1 MTIQLDDYEQEI
13 LDSVERGEWQ
23 KEDDALYLRLDDS
36 EIVESEEI
44 KDGIILDYN
53 AAGQVIGVEILYLSK
68 KTANPLQQIL
78 LETSA

>member
-1 MTIQLDDYEQEI
+1 MKLTLH
-13 LDSVERGEWQ
+13 

-36 EIVESEEI
+36 DIVESEEI

-53 AAGQVIGVEILYLSK
+53 EAGKVVGIEVLYLSQ
-68 KTANPLQQIL
+68 KTDNPWQQIL

>member
-1 MTIQLDDYEQEI
+1 MKLII
-13 LDSVERGEWQ
+13 H

-68 KTANPLQQIL
+68 KTTNPLQQII

>member
-1 MTIQLDDYEQEI
+1 MKL
-13 LDSVERGEWQ
+13 VVH

-44 KDGIILDYN
+44 KDGIIFDYN
-53 AAGQVIGVEILYLSK
+53 ESGQIVGIEVLYLSQ
-68 KTANPLQQIL
+68 KTANPLDQIL

>member
-1 MTIQLDDYEQEI
+1 MKLTIH
-13 LDSVERGEWQ
+13 

-36 EIVESEEI
+36 DIIESEEI

-53 AAGQVIGVEILYLSK
+53 QAGKVVGIEVLYLSQ
-68 KTANPLQQIL
+68 KTDNPWQQIL

>member
-1 MTIQLDDYEQEI
+1 MPKLT
-13 LDSVERGEWQ
+13 VH

-36 EIVESEEI
+36 AIVESEEI

-53 AAGQVIGVEILYLSK
+53 EAGKVVGIEVLYLSQ
-68 KTANPLQQIL
+68 KTANPWQQIL

>member
-1 MTIQLDDYEQEI
+1 MKLTIH
-13 LDSVERGEWQ
+13 

-68 KTANPLQQIL
+68 KTTNPLQQIL

>member
-1 MTIQLDDYEQEI
+1 MKLTIH
-13 LDSVERGEWQ
+13 

-44 KDGIILDYN
+44 KDCIILDYN

>member
-1 MTIQLDDYEQEI
+1 MKLII
-13 LDSVERGEWQ
+13 H

-53 AAGQVIGVEILYLSK
+53 AVGQVIGVEILYLSQK
-68 KTANPLQQIL
+68 SSSPLQQIL